1 MRYDIPVEQMNLNK
15 AKSCIIRVAIEQ
27 GIFKLTKNQDLQ
39 GKSRTRFDN
48 DRFISPLN
56 RRT

>member
-1 MRYDIPVEQMNLNK
+1 MNLNK